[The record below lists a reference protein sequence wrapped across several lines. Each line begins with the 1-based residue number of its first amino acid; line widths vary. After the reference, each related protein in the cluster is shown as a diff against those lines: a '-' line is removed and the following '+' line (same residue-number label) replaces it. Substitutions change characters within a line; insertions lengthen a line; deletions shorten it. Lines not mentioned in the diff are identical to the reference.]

1 LWYTPESVFTQTIP
15 LPEGGG
21 VFDALEAGVDFAGAA
36 VGAGAFELP
45 AGGGVDAA
53 GVEAEA
59 EPDVE
64 LALELGT
71 EAGASALV
79 FLLRVFL
86 VEDVDAFSVAGAF
99 DESVA
104 AAFVLASTDVFFD
117 RDFFES
123 VDVSGVGVDAV
134 DASLEADLEDLEDLD
149 FLVPAASVVDPAV
162 AEVSAAADFED
173 FDFFVL
179 AVSVADPEVAEVSAD
194 VDFEDFF
201 DLLEVVLPLDAEES
215 VADES
220 DDAAFFLDLLAEVP
234 ELPVEL
240 SVALASELAV
250 VFLDFFLLVVLLLL
264 LASGCC

>member
-1 LWYTPESVFTQTIP
+1 MFTQTIP

-36 VGAGAFELP
+36 AGAGAFELP
-45 AGGGVDAA
+45 AGAGFDAA
-53 GVEAEA
+53 DVEAEA

-64 LALELGT
+64 LALELGA

-79 FLLRVFL
+79 FSLRVFL
-86 VEDVDAFSVAGAF
+86 VEDVSVAGAF

-123 VDVSGVGVDAV
+123 VDVSGVAIDAV

-149 FLVPAASVVDPAV
+149 FLLPAASVVDPAV
-162 AEVSAAADFED
+162 AEVSA
-173 FDFFVL
+173 
-179 AVSVADPEVAEVSAD
+179 D

-201 DLLEVVLPLDAEES
+201 DSLEVVLPLDAEES

-240 SVALASELAV
+240 SVALASELAA